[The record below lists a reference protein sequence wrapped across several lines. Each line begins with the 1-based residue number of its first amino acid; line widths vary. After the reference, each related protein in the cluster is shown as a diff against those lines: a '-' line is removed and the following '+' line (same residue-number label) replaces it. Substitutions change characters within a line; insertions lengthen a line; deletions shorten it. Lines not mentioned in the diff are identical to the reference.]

1 MHPPTSHSA
10 RGVVSS
16 LAASVLFG
24 GMFLVSGLLDASAE
38 AVWAWR
44 VIVTA
49 ACFGAALA
57 WPASRRA
64 LAALWATLRR
74 RRWMPIVLLVTGA
87 ILGVQMWL
95 FAWTPMNGHGLDAAL
110 GYLLLPLILVLSGRF
125 LFHEHV
131 SRTQWWAMAIAV
143 VAVGVKIVFSTS
155 ISWVTVVVCV
165 GYAVYF
171 ALRKRYGLET
181 QAAFAGE
188 IAVMCVV
195 AAPLLFF
202 VRGADSPAQQALVL
216 LAGLAGAAAL
226 SMYLSASELLTMPV
240 FGLLSYVEP
249 VLMFVAALLL
259 GEHLAPPDVVTYG
272 LLAIA
277 LAVLAAGSLRG
288 GRASS
293 R

>member
-1 MHPPTSHSA
+1 MHPPTPRSA

-16 LAASVLFG
+16 LAASALFG
-24 GMFLVSGLLDASAE
+24 GMFLISGLIDASAE

-44 VIVTA
+44 VIITA
-49 ACFGAALA
+49 ACFGVALA

-64 LAALWATLRR
+64 LATLWSTLRR
-74 RRWMPIVLLVTGA
+74 RSWMPVVLVVTGA

-95 FAWTPMNGHGLDAAL
+95 FAWTPMNGQGLDAAL
-110 GYLLLPLILVLSGRF
+110 GYLLLPLVLMLSGRF
-125 LFHEHV
+125 LFHERV
-131 SRTQWWAMAIAV
+131 SRTQWWAMAIALI
-143 VAVGVKIVFSTS
+143 AVGVKIAFSS
-155 ISWVTVVVCV
+155 SMSWVTVVVCA

-171 ALRKRYGLET
+171 ALRKRFGLET
-181 QAAFAGE
+181 QAAFGGE
-188 IAVMCVV
+188 IAVLCV
-195 AAPLLFF
+195 AAVPMLFF
-202 VRGADSPAQQALVL
+202 VRGAGSPTQQALVL

-249 VLMFVAALLL
+249 VLMFIAALLL
-259 GEHLAPPDVVTYG
+259 GERLAASDVITYG

-277 LAVLAAGSLRG
+277 LAILAAGSLRG
-288 GRASS
+288 TRVPS